1 MWKSGWEALLADPA
15 APPLT
20 GQSLS
25 DNHLQH
31 FKTAASLLETYS
43 ESGSLPEGYQELCRS
58 DVTPCFIIAQRN
70 GSTGV
75 WVLVTGTA
83 CQSDADVNAAGS
95 SLWDGQHHLHTGH
108 MLCSEYIMTKLKLCY
123 DGKGL
128 VRLVGHSMGGG
139 IVGALAQQI
148 VRDKPGW
155 KYFGVCFGPAAS
167 MDVSL
172 AKQIQNRFVSTCHQE
187 DPIPCLSD
195 RAVMVIVLNAHRM
208 AKDRVLKRV
217 NDPIRAYCHLYPDQ
231 KADQLSKDTQLLADL
246 EQGCSSLQ
254 QKIDQEP
261 ELVPPGVIR
270 QLRGGLSATSRPR
283 LQFCGHQDVV
293 PVQPTFSRG
302 TWLQNRG
309 HAHAMVVYADLL
321 AKA

>member
-1 MWKSGWEALLADPA
+1 MIYVIPGLYHPH
-15 APPLT
+15 T
-20 GQSLS
+20 VV
-25 DNHLQH
+25 
-31 FKTAASLLETYS
+31 
-43 ESGSLPEGYQELCRS
+43 QELCRS

-83 CQSDADVNAAGS
+83 CQSDADVNAAGQQICLLLMLLCATLQFATVCFAMMTGS

-155 KYFGVCFGPAAS
+155 KYFGVGFGPAVS

-217 NDPIRAYCHLYPDQ
+217 HDPIRAYCHLYPDQ

-261 ELVPPGVIR
+261 ELVPPGVIC

>member
-95 SLWDGQHHLHTGH
+95 SLWDGQHHLHTG
-108 MLCSEYIMTKLKLCY
+108 
-123 DGKGL
+123 
-128 VRLVGHSMGGG
+128 
-139 IVGALAQQI
+139 ALAQQI

-155 KYFGVCFGPAAS
+155 KYFGVGFGPAAS

>member
-1 MWKSGWEALLADPA
+1 MWKSGWDALLADPA

-20 GQSLS
+20 GQSPS

-43 ESGSLPEGYQELCRS
+43 ESGSLPEDYQELCRS

-95 SLWDGQHHLHTGH
+95 SLWDGQHHLHTG
-108 MLCSEYIMTKLKLCY
+108 
-123 DGKGL
+123 
-128 VRLVGHSMGGG
+128 
-139 IVGALAQQI
+139 ALAQQI

-155 KYFGVCFGPAAS
+155 KYFGVYFGPAAS

-208 AKDRVLKRV
+208 AKDRVLKRL

-261 ELVPPGVIR
+261 ELVPPGVIC